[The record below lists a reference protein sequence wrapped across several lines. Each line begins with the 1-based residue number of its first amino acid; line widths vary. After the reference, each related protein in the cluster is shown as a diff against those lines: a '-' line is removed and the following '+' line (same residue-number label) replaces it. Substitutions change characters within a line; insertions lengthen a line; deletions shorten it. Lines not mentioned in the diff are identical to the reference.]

1 MPRLQNI
8 TNKTEDVVTYTSAP
22 QQRTRS
28 EQPPSDADAPC
39 FTVTLTGGTPWGFRL
54 QGGEEFDEPI
64 RIAKVGF
71 CHVLCSS
78 FGSWIHRS

>member
-28 EQPPSDADAPC
+28 EQPPSDTDGPC

-64 RIAKVGF
+64 RIAKVRF
-71 CHVLCSS
+71 RS
-78 FGSWIHRS
+78 FFMRSFWLAYT

>member
-8 TNKTEDVVTYTSAP
+8 TNKAEDVVTYTSAP

-64 RIAKVGF
+64 TIAKVRF
-71 CHVLCSS
+71 RS
-78 FGSWIHRS
+78 FFMRSFWLAYT